1 MSKKKSDFR
10 VIQVIFKTEKE
21 YKEFH
26 ADAVK
31 FHGTDNRLADTAYVR
46 ECIETNKK
54 FPRTSTKK
62 KAQALVEGQ
71 TSLAEHIRKTK
82 NEEEKT
88 SMKKIS
94 QEMIRLW
101 VL

>member
-46 ECIETNKK
+46 EDGVYVVPITC
-54 FPRTSTKK
+54 
-62 KAQALVEGQ
+62 L
-71 TSLAEHIRKTK
+71 K
-82 NEEEKT
+82 N
-88 SMKKIS
+88 
-94 QEMIRLW
+94 
-101 VL
+101 